1 MQPTCAVTNKVVFI
15 AKTTLE
21 ELTINAGVSQ
31 TTDILLYD
39 REDLGRKPNILKTY
53 KVSKKGHAICMMIS
67 YFFQDTTE
75 VHLYNYENTLV
86 VLERQAVENM
96 LTSII
101 NISHFK
107 ISIWNAKTLG

>member
-1 MQPTCAVTNKVVFI
+1 
-15 AKTTLE
+15 
-21 ELTINAGVSQ
+21 
-31 TTDILLYD
+31 
-39 REDLGRKPNILKTY
+39 
-53 KVSKKGHAICMMIS
+53 MMIS

>member
-53 KVSKKGHAICMMIS
+53 KVSKIRIYYLHDDFIFLSGH
-67 YFFQDTTE
+67 Y
-75 VHLYNYENTLV
+75 
-86 VLERQAVENM
+86 
-96 LTSII
+96 
-101 NISHFK
+101 
-107 ISIWNAKTLG
+107 